1 MFKFIKLKELVEFLD
16 YELDIKNI
24 NDTSLNGLQVE
35 GKQDIRRVG
44 LAVDA
49 SIEAFKRAD
58 RSSCDILIVHHGLLW
73 DKPSRLKGILGERI
87 KFLMQKNISLYTAHL
102 PLDKHEFYGNN
113 AQLAK
118 MFNLQNIE
126 DFGRYN
132 KMDIGFSGELEET
145 KDFEEFAKEVKE
157 KLNTAVKAFP
167 FGKKRVKKIAIVSGG
182 GGFAINE
189 AISKDVDVLLTGE
202 TKHSAFYSAK
212 DGKLNVLFA
221 GHYATE
227 TLGLKAL
234 GNLLK
239 EKFDIEVGFID
250 IPTGL

>member
-1 MFKFIKLKELVEFLD
+1 MFKFKLKELVEFLD
-16 YELDIKNI
+16 YELDIVDI

-35 GKQDIRRVG
+35 GRKDIQRVG

-49 SIEAFKRAD
+49 SLEAFKRAEK
-58 RSSCDILIVHHGLLW
+58 SSCDFIIVHHGLFW
-73 DKPSRLKGILGERI
+73 DKPFKLTGILGERI
-87 KFLMQKNISLYTAHL
+87 KFLMEKNISLYAAHL

-118 MFNLQNIE
+118 IFGLQNIE
-126 DFGRYN
+126 DFGEYK
-132 KMDIGFSGELEET
+132 KMHIGFSGELEEEM
-145 KDFEEFAKEVKE
+145 DFEEFAKEVKE
-157 KLNTAVKAFP
+157 KLKTAVKAFP
-167 FGKKRVKKIAIVSGG
+167 FGKKKVKKIAIISGG
-182 GGFAINE
+182 GSFAIHE
-189 AISKDVDVLLTGE
+189 AVAKDIDVLLTGE
-202 TKHSAFYSAK
+202 TRHSSFYTAK

-227 TLGLKAL
+227 TVGLKAL
-234 GNLLK
+234 GNLIK